1 MIDSMLI
8 WFARHGESTGGK
20 EGRYGGAADFP
31 LSVEGHKQATVLR
44 EQAICANLTLVL
56 TSPLLRAR
64 QTAEVVVGGRQDS
77 SMVVVNEL
85 EEWNSYGVLSGLH
98 PDEATRLFPDIMRQT
113 NGHPEDSIEHI
124 LGAESLLA
132 FRSRVRRAFERSVRV
147 IMGLPTR
154 HALIIMHGKF
164 LQEFVTSVGC
174 VPWVVSYKPAEL
186 CLLRYRPAK
195 RMLTG
200 VPQLTTMVMEHMTDK
215 MKIYLVRHGEAQDDI
230 DSTYGGV
237 ADHRLTPRGE
247 GQARKVAE
255 LLVGHGISRI
265 YTSPLRRAAR
275 TAKIIEKTLDEP
287 QIILRVVD
295 GLRERNSYGVL
306 SGIRK
311 DEACELFP
319 LILKPGETRS
329 GYDKTP
335 LLGSEDFESLLVR
348 VGDTFK
354 EIVDDAL
361 RDELSSIV
369 LVSHGTFLKALVTEY
384 LGLKLPDGWE
394 HGSAIL
400 LEYQP
405 AVASITST

>member
-1 MIDSMLI
+1 MLI
-8 WFARHGESTGGK
+8 WLARHGESTGGK

-31 LSVEGHKQATVLR
+31 LSTQGRRQATALR
-44 EQAICANLTLVL
+44 EQAICANITLVL

-64 QTAEVVVGGRQDS
+64 QTAEIVVGGRQDA
-77 SMVVVNEL
+77 SMQVINEL
-85 EEWNSYGVLSGLH
+85 DEWNSYGVLSGLH
-98 PDEATRLFPDIMRQT
+98 PDEAAQLFPEIMRQA
-113 NGHPEDSIEHI
+113 NGQPEDSIEHI
-124 LGAESLLA
+124 LGAESLPA

-147 IMGLPTR
+147 ISGLPTR
-154 HALIIMHGKF
+154 RTLIIMHGKF

-174 VPWVVSYKPAEL
+174 ASGAVSYKPAVL
-186 CLLRYRPAK
+186 NMLRYRPAK
-195 RMLTG
+195 RILTS
-200 VPQLTTMVMEHMTDK
+200 VPQLTTMAMEHMTDT

-230 DSTYGGV
+230 DSAYGGV

-247 GQARKVAE
+247 GQAHKVAE
-255 LLVGHGISRI
+255 QLVGHGISRI
-265 YTSPLRRAAR
+265 YTSPLMRAAR
-275 TAKIIEKTLDEP
+275 TAEIIEKTLGER
-287 QIILRVVD
+287 QITVQVVD

-335 LLGSEDFESLLVR
+335 LLGAEDFESLLVR
-348 VGDTFK
+348 IESAFK

-361 RDELSSIV
+361 RDGLSSIA
-369 LVSHGTFLKALVTEY
+369 LVSHGTFLKALVTEH
-384 LGLKLPDGWE
+384 LGLKLPEGWE

-405 AVASITST
+405 AMASITLG